1 MKIILKA
8 KKKETLIIT
17 KIRELKKG
25 GNSFELSPRDL
36 AIVKQEIED
45 RGLDIKVVGE
55 NDVSESNDKTEIE
68 DQKPEQPIEYE

>member
-1 MKIILKA
+1 MKIILKT
-8 KKKETLIIT
+8 KKKETLIRT

-36 AIVKQEIED
+36 GIIKQEIED
-45 RGLDIKVVGE
+45 RGLEIKVVGE
-55 NDVSESNDKTEIE
+55 NNVSESDNKTEIE

>member
-45 RGLDIKVVGE
+45 RGLDIKVGGE
-55 NDVSESNDKTEIE
+55 SDVSESDNKTEVE
-68 DQKPEQPIEYE
+68 N